1 MKKRPYIMPETD
13 IVEMKSEAMLA
24 GVSGG
29 KTDPNDDGMDILAK
43 PIDIEIGE
51 EFDDEDRN
59 STIF

>member
-1 MKKRPYIMPETD
+1 MPETD

-29 KTDPNDDGMDILAK
+29 KKDPNDDGMDILAK

-59 STIF
+59 STNF